1 MKSLQR
7 IFAIVLKEIRQL
19 RRDRLTFGMIVGI
32 PVMQL
37 LLFGYAI
44 NTDVRHLSAAV
55 ADLSSTAASRQLVMD
70 LANTQVIDIQYQ
82 VADTDALE
90 RLMRQG
96 RISVGIFI
104 PGDFERRLQQPERAA
119 AQLLIDGSD
128 NIVQGA
134 AALLA
139 RSART
144 SPYNDQPPV
153 MELRTY
159 YNPER
164 RSPVNT
170 VPGLVGIILTM
181 TMTLF
186 TAVAIVR
193 ERERGNLEL
202 LITTPVRSS
211 ELMLAK
217 ILPYVF
223 IGLIQVSLVLLLGHL
238 LFAVPLRGA
247 LMNVYWVSL
256 VFIVA
261 NLAHGPGHLD
271 ARADPVP
278 GHADDLL
285 HPAAVDP
292 AVRFH
297 VPVRRHAQAS
307 PVDRRSAADDPLHAP
322 DPRGGAARRLSGGAV
337 SGTLHPSRIHRG
349 GDDRGGEA
357 LPEAVGLERVEPDCL
372 TGQSGRGRKSEV
384 AGELPVE
391 AVGDLRAWSVQVNDE
406 FQVQILPSVAG

>member
-1 MKSLQR
+1 VKSLQR
-7 IFAIVLKEIRQL
+7 MFAIVLKEVRQL

-44 NTDVRHLSAAV
+44 NTDVRHLSAGLV
-55 ADLSSTAASRQLVMD
+55 DLSATAASRQLVAE
-70 LANTQVIDIQYQ
+70 LAHSQVIDINYQ
-82 VADTDALE
+82 AADPAELE

-96 RISVGIFI
+96 RISVGIYI
-104 PGDFERRLQQPERAA
+104 PTDFERRLQQPDRAA
-119 AQLLIDGSD
+119 AQLIIDGSD

-134 AALLA
+134 AAQLA
-139 RSART
+139 RPGRT
-144 SPYNDQPPV
+144 SPYDDQPPL
-153 MELRTY
+153 MEIRSL

-202 LITTPVRSS
+202 LITTPVRSW

-217 ILPYVF
+217 ILPYVL

-247 LMNVYWVSL
+247 LIDVYWVSL
-256 VFIVA
+256 LFIVA
-261 NLAHGPGHLD
+261 NLALGLVISTLAHTQFQAMQMTLFI
-271 ARADPVP
+271 
-278 GHADDLL
+278 LL
-285 HPAAVDP
+285 P
-292 AVRFH
+292 
-297 VPVRRHAQAS
+297 S
-307 PVDRRSAADDPLHAP
+307 IL
-322 DPRGGAARRLSGGAV
+322 LSGFMFPFDGMPRAAQWIAEVLPMTHFMRLIRGVVLRGA
-337 SGTLHPSRIHRG
+337 SLAELSTELSILAGFI
-349 GDDRGGEA
+349 
-357 LPEAVGLERVEPDCL
+357 AVAMTVAVLRF
-372 TGQSGRGRKSEV
+372 RKR
-384 AGELPVE
+384 L
-391 AVGDLRAWSVQVNDE
+391 D
-406 FQVQILPSVAG
+406 